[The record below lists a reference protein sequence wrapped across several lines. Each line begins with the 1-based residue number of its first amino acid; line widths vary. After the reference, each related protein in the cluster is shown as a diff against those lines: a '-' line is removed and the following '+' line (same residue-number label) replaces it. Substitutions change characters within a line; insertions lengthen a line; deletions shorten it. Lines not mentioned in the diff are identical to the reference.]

1 MDLVLILKNDV
12 SKSALNQEGGYFRGG
27 GGIYVELNGMKKNRV
42 EWNVWGI
49 TDQTENKK
57 NFNPSWYRIKMKR
70 FGA

>member
-12 SKSALNQEGGYFRGG
+12 SKSALNQEGGYFRG

-57 NFNPSWYRIKMKR
+57 NFNPSWYRRKMKR
-70 FGA
+70 LGA